1 MFKQL
6 KSPLSPGMKT
16 SDPVSITWPILSVL
30 RPNHPEEGRADIT
43 SLLSLFSSQYM
54 SRKGRDPA
62 NLTIKVAGKSPL
74 NAGMEA
80 TDLINYSDILPTFSP
95 VLQ

>member
-6 KSPLSPGMKT
+6 KSPLSP
-16 SDPVSITWPILSVL
+16 VL

-43 SLLSLFSSQYM
+43 SLLSLFSSQHM

-62 NLTIKVAGKSPL
+62 NTTINVAGKSPL

-80 TDLINYSDILPTFSP
+80 TDLISYSDILPTFSP